1 MAGYP
6 VDACYVLH
14 VKPIK
19 RGGQEPC
26 AQLIE
31 FNFEYKNFQ
40 SLLDIFWL
48 KVYNNQVDWEERSDE
63 LAIKKGEV
71 ESSTTPVS
79 APELTTQGQNTDTQD
94 TSSSFAEPAMEQP
107 AGELLYGGQRQ
118 AGTPSLSPSHVV
130 WMPAQN
136 SQTTRSTT
144 PQESPTDETSSPQ
157 TETPLSIQ
165 PGEVVRFV
173 DARHRKFPGTSKRLS
188 ATDTL
193 RRPDE
198 VEPDIQQWRRRG
210 IV

>member
-118 AGTPSLSPSHVV
+118 AGTPSLSPSL
-130 WMPAQN
+130 
-136 SQTTRSTT
+136 
-144 PQESPTDETSSPQ
+144 SPSVSPSVSLSPSLSPSVSPSVSLSPSLSPSKSPSLSPSLSPSVSPSSSP
-157 TETPLSIQ
+157 SI
-165 PGEVVRFV
+165 
-173 DARHRKFPGTSKRLS
+173 
-188 ATDTL
+188 
-193 RRPDE
+193 
-198 VEPDIQQWRRRG
+198 
-210 IV
+210 